1 MTRLSGRASGPVPS
15 TSGTTTSFFGSGI
28 EWDPNLSRR
37 TFPSRSTTVSLG
49 TGNVIKAWDR
59 ALVGVPRGSRVLV
72 LAPPSLAFQSTGQP
86 PTIPGNATLAYVID
100 VLGVS

>member
-37 TFPSRSTTVSLG
+37 TFPSRSTTVGRPVRGLTLSPSGASSTVVGG
-49 TGNVIKAWDR
+49 TATTSATITS
-59 ALVGVPRGSRVLV
+59 GSPGL
-72 LAPPSLAFQSTGQP
+72 
-86 PTIPGNATLAYVID
+86 IPY
-100 VLGVS
+100 